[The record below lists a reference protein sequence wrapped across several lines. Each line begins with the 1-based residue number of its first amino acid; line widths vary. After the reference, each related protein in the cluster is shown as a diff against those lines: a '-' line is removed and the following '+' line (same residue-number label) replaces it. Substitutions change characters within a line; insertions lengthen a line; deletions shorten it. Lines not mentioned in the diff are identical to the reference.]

1 MNAFGKRAAAGLVLT
16 LGLLLDGSGNAAPVS
31 LEWKDLIPT
40 AAQASQGVVKGVVAH
55 EDIAALQTAE
65 GEAAEEQANAPVRT
79 DLDGQDVR
87 MAGYVVPMAIKGTAV
102 VEFLLVP
109 FVGACIHVP
118 APPANQIVYIVYPKG
133 VDLGELTDAVW
144 VTGKMKATLT
154 STDLAA
160 VGYRIDAGGV
170 EAASF

>member
-1 MNAFGKRAAAGLVLT
+1 MPSLIKHCAGALVLALA
-16 LGLLLDGSGNAAPVS
+16 LGFGSLAEAKPLQ

-40 AAQASQGVVKGVVAH
+40 AVQTNQSVVKGVVQH
-55 EDIAALQTAE
+55 EDIVALQTAE
-65 GEAAEEQANAPVRT
+65 GDAAEEQANAPVRT

-87 MAGYVVPMAIKGTAV
+87 MAGYVVPLAIKGTAV

-133 VDLGELTDAVW
+133 IDLGELTDAVW
-144 VTGKMKATLT
+144 VSGTMKAAFT

-160 VGYRIDAGGV
+160 VGYRIDAGAI
-170 EAASF
+170 EAANF